1 MPKDTS
7 PICKVSLKKQS
18 VFEEAKCLSSKKQSV
33 FEEAECL

>member
-1 MPKDTS
+1 
-7 PICKVSLKKQS
+7 LKKQS